1 MTAKRAKT
9 KRVAAQAKR
18 RGTPAKPTR
27 AKSSAARGG
36 LAEFMKRAY
45 AMELEASTRYAE
57 FADQMEVANNRE
69 VAELF
74 RKLAGIEGLHAKKI
88 LEQMRWKAPPTDLEP
103 FRWEGLEGPET
114 GETNE
119 LHYLMQPYHAL
130 QIALRNE
137 ERAARFFA
145 SVARRDLPPAVLAAA
160 KEMAEEER
168 EHVELVKAWMARV
181 PRPEKG
187 WDVDLDPPNVND

>member
-1 MTAKRAKT
+1 MTAKRAKKT
-9 KRVAAQAKR
+9 RTAVPVRRRSAGARPPSKKATAAH
-18 RGTPAKPTR
+18 GE
-27 AKSSAARGG
+27 
-36 LAEFMKRAY
+36 LADFMKRAY

-74 RKLAGIEGLHAKKI
+74 RKLAGIEKLHAGKI
-88 LEQMRWKAPPTDLEP
+88 LEQMGWRTPPVDLEP

-114 GETNE
+114 GETND

-145 SVARRDLPPAVLAAA
+145 SIARRDLPRKVLDAAH
-160 KEMAEEER
+160 EMAEEER

-181 PRPEKG
+181 PKPEKG
-187 WDVDLDPPNVND
+187 WDTDLDPPNVYD

>member
-1 MTAKRAKT
+1 MTAKRAKAT
-9 KRVAAQAKR
+9 RVATRAKR
-18 RGTPAKPTR
+18 RTASTKGRQPRKTAP
-27 AKSSAARGG
+27 RGG
-36 LAEFMKRAY
+36 LADFMKRAY

-74 RKLAGIEGLHAKKI
+74 RKLAGIEKLHASKI
-88 LEQMRWKAPPTDLEP
+88 LEHMGWKSPPADLEP

-114 GETNE
+114 GETND

-137 ERAARFFA
+137 IRAARFFA
-145 SVARRDLPPAVLAAA
+145 SVARRDLPRAVHDAAQ
-160 KEMAEEER
+160 EMAEEER
-168 EHVELVKAWMARV
+168 EHVALVKAWMERV
-181 PRPEKG
+181 PKPEKG
-187 WDVDLDPPNVND
+187 WDFDLDPPNMND

>member
-1 MTAKRAKT
+1 MTAKRAKKT
-9 KRVAAQAKR
+9 RTAVPVKR
-18 RGTPAKPTR
+18 RR
-27 AKSSAARGG
+27 AAARPPSKQSTAARGE

-74 RKLAGIEGLHAKKI
+74 RKLAGIEKLHARKI
-88 LEQMRWKAPPTDLEP
+88 LEQMNWRTPPVDLEP

-114 GETNE
+114 GETND

-145 SVARRDLPPAVLAAA
+145 SIARRDLPRTVLDAAL
-160 KEMAEEER
+160 EMAEEER

-181 PRPEKG
+181 PKPEKG
-187 WDVDLDPPNVND
+187 WDTDLDPPNVYD

>member
-1 MTAKRAKT
+1 MSTKVAKT
-9 KRVAAQAKR
+9 TRRTASSKR
-18 RGTPAKPTR
+18 RA
-27 AKSSAARGG
+27 SAARPRRAVSASLGG
-36 LAEFMKRAY
+36 KLADFMKRAY

-57 FADQMEVANNRE
+57 FADQMEIANNRE

-74 RKLAGIEGLHAKKI
+74 RKLAGIEKLHANKI
-88 LEQMRWKAPPTDLEP
+88 LEHMRWQAPPLDTEP
-103 FRWEGLEGPET
+103 FRWEGLEGAET
-114 GETNE
+114 GEHGD

-145 SVARRDLPPAVLAAA
+145 SVARRDLPRPVLAAA
-160 KEMAEEER
+160 REMAEEER

-181 PRPEKG
+181 QKPEEG